1 MDDWTGIFDVAGFGT
16 GAAEEERKIK
26 HAKRKLLVRSL
37 GGRLWMNIAGRLW
50 CGVGCGDAAVPGVL
64 DPRNIPGCVCCSAV
78 PGYQVCV
85 YFP

>member
-26 HAKRKLLVRSL
+26 HAKRKLRVRSL

-50 CGVGCGDAAVPGVL
+50 CGDAAV
-64 DPRNIPGCVCCSAV
+64 CVM
-78 PGYQVCV
+78 
-85 YFP
+85 